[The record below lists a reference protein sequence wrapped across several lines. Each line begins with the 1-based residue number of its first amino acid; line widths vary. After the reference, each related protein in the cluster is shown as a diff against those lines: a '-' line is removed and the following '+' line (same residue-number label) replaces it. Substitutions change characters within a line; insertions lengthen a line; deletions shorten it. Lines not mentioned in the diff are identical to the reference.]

1 MSDKKVKPKKKDKSV
16 FTKKSSAGKGD
27 TPRLGITLDEWE
39 KKYDQEQRLL
49 ESICIQHEIDHLNGL
64 TIADRE
70 NKPQPIVS
78 EKVGRNE
85 PCSCGSGK
93 KYKKCCINK

>member
-39 KKYDQEQRLL
+39 KKYEKIFRPIK
-49 ESICIQHEIDHLNGL
+49 SGSKNYEITN
-64 TIADRE
+64 
-70 NKPQPIVS
+70 
-78 EKVGRNE
+78 
-85 PCSCGSGK
+85 
-93 KYKKCCINK
+93 

>member
-39 KKYDQEQRLL
+39 KKY
-49 ESICIQHEIDHLNGL
+49 
-64 TIADRE
+64 
-70 NKPQPIVS
+70 
-78 EKVGRNE
+78 EKIFR
-85 PCSCGSGK
+85 PTKSGSK
-93 KYKKCCINK
+93 K